1 MSTPDGAA
9 RAPQYLIDVHRLSK
23 RFGRRVAIE
32 DLSLSVRPG
41 EICGLAG
48 ANGGG
53 KSTALRLL
61 AGLLVPDSGTG
72 NVLGRDLLRGARQ
85 VRHHVGY
92 LAQRSTLYPTLS
104 VRQNLRFYAA
114 VFGLPDPACAAERQ
128 ISAFGLGEFAAT
140 AAGELSG
147 GWRRQ
152 LDLAAVLIHRPGVLL
167 LDEPTAGLDPAA
179 RQAIWRRLV
188 TQSAQGSAMVLA
200 THDLGEAQRSS
211 HIVLLSQGQ
220 VRASGPPAAVARQVP
235 ASALIVNGRDAMK
248 FADYLESP
256 ELLAAYPSGESVRLI
271 VAADARSRV
280 EALIAS
286 HGCQSKQVS
295 LTLEDAA
302 LVIAQG
308 ARERQ

>member
-1 MSTPDGAA
+1 
-9 RAPQYLIDVHRLSK
+9 
-23 RFGRRVAIE
+23 
-32 DLSLSVRPG
+32 
-41 EICGLAG
+41 
-48 ANGGG
+48 
-53 KSTALRLL
+53 
-61 AGLLVPDSGTG
+61 
-72 NVLGRDLLRGARQ
+72 
-85 VRHHVGY
+85 
-92 LAQRSTLYPTLS
+92 
-104 VRQNLRFYAA
+104 
-114 VFGLPDPACAAERQ
+114 
-128 ISAFGLGEFAAT
+128 
-140 AAGELSG
+140 
-147 GWRRQ
+147 
-152 LDLAAVLIHRPGVLL
+152 VLIHRPGVLL

-200 THDLGEAQRSS
+200 THDLGEAQRCS